1 MLERLDT
8 LEAKIAQLVE
18 RYQAA
23 RDDNTRLRQQV
34 LNLETSNRLLN
45 ERLDTVRTR
54 MESLY
59 DKLPD

>member
-34 LNLETSNRLLN
+34 LNLETNNRLLN